1 LVGIFQFLIALQL
14 ILSVIGKVFLMEFA
28 LIKSHGNLLNRL
40 LFYYPFTALAILFS
54 HVITNP
60 LAPTASNDI
69 ALMDVVTGLFG
80 RLDFVSSG
88 MRSLTEVGEF
98 ARLARA
104 AVKRARTHLDR
115 RSAQKSSDN
124 EAIASRLNQPSE
136 PSDNCMQL
144 DMGPA
149 ITADTTAN
157 LDTSSSH
164 GLTSVSGAR
173 VSTPITESQRESFVT
188 PWSDLGFT
196 PAAYAS
202 DVPGLDWNA
211 LETDSWFDTGAV
223 FPEMALNMD

>member
-1 LVGIFQFLIALQL
+1 LVGTFQFLIALQV
-14 ILSVIGKVFLMEFA
+14 ILSVIEKVFLMEFRA
-28 LIKSHGNLLNRL
+28 DKSHGNLLNRL
-40 LFYYPFTALAILFS
+40 LFYYPFTALGILFS
-54 HVITNP
+54 HVIANP

-69 ALMDVVTGLFG
+69 ALMDIVTGLFG

-136 PSDNCMQL
+136 PSDNRMQL

-149 ITADTTAN
+149 TTADTTAN
-157 LDTSSSH
+157 LDRSSRH
-164 GLTSVSGAR
+164 RLMSVGGAG
-173 VSTPITESQRESFVT
+173 VSTTIAESQREGFVS

-196 PAAYAS
+196 PAAFAS
-202 DVPGLDWNA
+202 DVPGPDWNA
-211 LETDSWFDTGAV
+211 LDTDFWFDTGAI
-223 FPEMALNMD
+223 FP

>member
-1 LVGIFQFLIALQL
+1 ME
-14 ILSVIGKVFLMEFA
+14 ILLD
-28 LIKSHGNLLNRL
+28 RL
-40 LFYYPFTALAILFS
+40 LFYYPFTALGILFS

-104 AVKRARTHLDR
+104 AVQRARTHVDR

-124 EAIASRLNQPSE
+124 EAIASRVNQPSE
-136 PSDNCMQL
+136 PSDNRMQL

-157 LDTSSSH
+157 LDRHRLMSA
-164 GLTSVSGAR
+164 SG
-173 VSTPITESQRESFVT
+173 TIESQRESSVL

-202 DVPGLDWNA
+202 EVPGLDWNA
-211 LETDSWFDTGAV
+211 LETDSWFDMGAI
-223 FPEMALNMD
+223 FPEMALDMD

>member
-1 LVGIFQFLIALQL
+1 
-14 ILSVIGKVFLMEFA
+14 ME
-28 LIKSHGNLLNRL
+28 ILLNRL
-40 LFYYPFTALAILFS
+40 LFYYPFTALGILFS

-104 AVKRARTHLDR
+104 AVQRARTHVDR

-136 PSDNCMQL
+136 PSDNRMQL

-157 LDTSSSH
+157 LDRSSRHRLMSA
-164 GLTSVSGAR
+164 SGAG
-173 VSTPITESQRESFVT
+173 VSTLIIESQRESSVM

-196 PAAYAS
+196 PTAYAS
-202 DVPGLDWNA
+202 EVPGLDWNA
-211 LETDSWFDTGAV
+211 LETGSWFDMGAV
-223 FPEMALNMD
+223 FPEMTLDMD

>member
-1 LVGIFQFLIALQL
+1 
-14 ILSVIGKVFLMEFA
+14 ME
-28 LIKSHGNLLNRL
+28 ILLNRL
-40 LFYYPFTALAILFS
+40 LFYYPFTALGILFS

-88 MRSLTEVGEF
+88 MRSLTEVSEF

-104 AVKRARTHLDR
+104 AVQRARTHVDR

-136 PSDNCMQL
+136 PSDNRMQL
-144 DMGPA
+144 DMGPT

-157 LDTSSSH
+157 LDRHRLMSA
-164 GLTSVSGAR
+164 SGAG
-173 VSTPITESQRESFVT
+173 VSTPTIESQRESSVM

-202 DVPGLDWNA
+202 EVPGLDWNA
-211 LETDSWFDTGAV
+211 LETDSWFDMGAV
-223 FPEMALNMD
+223 FPEMALDMD

>member
-1 LVGIFQFLIALQL
+1 ME
-14 ILSVIGKVFLMEFA
+14 ILS
-28 LIKSHGNLLNRL
+28 NRL
-40 LFYYPFTALAILFS
+40 LFYYPFTALGILFS

-80 RLDFVSSG
+80 CLDFVSSG

-104 AVKRARTHLDR
+104 AVQRAKTHVDR

-124 EAIASRLNQPSE
+124 ETIAPRLNQPSE
-136 PSDNCMQL
+136 PSDNRMQL

-149 ITADTTAN
+149 ITADTTAH
-157 LDTSSSH
+157 LDRSSRHRLMSA
-164 GLTSVSGAR
+164 SGAG
-173 VSTPITESQRESFVT
+173 VSNPIFESQRGSSVM

-202 DVPGLDWNA
+202 EVPGLDWNA
-211 LETDSWFDTGAV
+211 LETGSWFDMGAF
-223 FPEMALNMD
+223 FPEMALDMD

>member
-1 LVGIFQFLIALQL
+1 
-14 ILSVIGKVFLMEFA
+14 
-28 LIKSHGNLLNRL
+28 LNRL
-40 LFYYPFTALAILFS
+40 LFYYPFTALGILFS
-54 HVITNP
+54 HIIANP
-60 LAPTASNDI
+60 LAATASNDI

-104 AVKRARTHLDR
+104 AVKRART
-115 RSAQKSSDN
+115 QKTSDN
-124 EAIASRLNQPSE
+124 EAMASRLNQPSE
-136 PSDNCMQL
+136 PSDNRMQL

-157 LDTSSSH
+157 LDRSSRH
-164 GLTSVSGAR
+164 RLMSVGGAG
-173 VSTPITESQRESFVT
+173 VSTPITDSQRESLVS

-202 DVPGLDWNA
+202 DVPSLDWNA
-211 LETDSWFDTGAV
+211 LETDFWFDTGAI
-223 FPEMALNMD
+223 FPEMALNLD

>member
-1 LVGIFQFLIALQL
+1 
-14 ILSVIGKVFLMEFA
+14 ME
-28 LIKSHGNLLNRL
+28 ILLNRL
-40 LFYYPFTALAILFS
+40 LFYYPFTALGILFS

-104 AVKRARTHLDR
+104 AVQRAKTHVDR

-124 EAIASRLNQPSE
+124 EAIAPRLNQPSE
-136 PSDNCMQL
+136 PSDNRMQL

-149 ITADTTAN
+149 ITADTTAH
-157 LDTSSSH
+157 LDRSSRHRLMSA
-164 GLTSVSGAR
+164 SGAG
-173 VSTPITESQRESFVT
+173 VSTPIIESQRRSSVV

-202 DVPGLDWNA
+202 EVPGLDWNA
-211 LETDSWFDTGAV
+211 LETDSWFDMGAF
-223 FPEMALNMD
+223 FPEMALDMD

>member
-1 LVGIFQFLIALQL
+1 ME
-14 ILSVIGKVFLMEFA
+14 ILLD
-28 LIKSHGNLLNRL
+28 RL
-40 LFYYPFTALAILFS
+40 LFYYPFTALGILFS

-104 AVKRARTHLDR
+104 ALQRARTHVDR

-136 PSDNCMQL
+136 PSDNRMQL

-157 LDTSSSH
+157 LDRHRLMSA
-164 GLTSVSGAR
+164 SG
-173 VSTPITESQRESFVT
+173 TIESQRESSVL

-202 DVPGLDWNA
+202 EVPGLDWNA
-211 LETDSWFDTGAV
+211 LETDSWFDMGAI
-223 FPEMALNMD
+223 FPEMALDMD

>member
-1 LVGIFQFLIALQL
+1 LD
-14 ILSVIGKVFLMEFA
+14 
-28 LIKSHGNLLNRL
+28 RL
-40 LFYYPFTALAILFS
+40 LFYYPFTALGILFS

-104 AVKRARTHLDR
+104 AVQRARTHVDR

-124 EAIASRLNQPSE
+124 EAIASRLSQPFE
-136 PSDNCMQL
+136 PSDNRMQL

-157 LDTSSSH
+157 LDRHRLMSA
-164 GLTSVSGAR
+164 SG
-173 VSTPITESQRESFVT
+173 TIESQRESSVL

-202 DVPGLDWNA
+202 EVPGLDWNA
-211 LETDSWFDTGAV
+211 LETDSWFDMGAI
-223 FPEMALNMD
+223 FPEMALDMD

>member
-1 LVGIFQFLIALQL
+1 ME
-14 ILSVIGKVFLMEFA
+14 ILLD
-28 LIKSHGNLLNRL
+28 RL
-40 LFYYPFTALAILFS
+40 LFYYPFTALGILFS

-104 AVKRARTHLDR
+104 AVQRARTHVDR
-115 RSAQKSSDN
+115 RAAQKSSDN

-136 PSDNCMQL
+136 PSDNRMQL

-157 LDTSSSH
+157 LDRHRLMSA
-164 GLTSVSGAR
+164 SG
-173 VSTPITESQRESFVT
+173 TIESQRESSVL

-202 DVPGLDWNA
+202 EVPGLDWNA
-211 LETDSWFDTGAV
+211 LETDSWFDMGAI
-223 FPEMALNMD
+223 FPEMALDMD